1 MRGPDVIVM
10 ELVARTQYVLS
21 AFEAVK
27 SRLLVEEPQS
37 PADVAAV
44 AVFREMLANDHET
57 LVREV
62 AADAKILAD
71 AIAEAK
77 PKMIDGVL
85 VKHMTIET
93 AKQIID
99 DGIALA
105 KKLDVLDSSSQAA
118 WEKVMRLIAE
128 SN

>member
-37 PADVAAV
+37 PADVV
-44 AVFREMLANDHET
+44 AVQVFKEMLANDHET

-62 AADAKILAD
+62 AADAKMLAD

-77 PKMIDGVL
+77 PKMVDGIV
-85 VKHMTIET
+85 VKHMTVET

-99 DGIALA
+99 DGIALS
-105 KKLDVLDSSSQAA
+105 KKLDVMDASARAA
-118 WEKVMRLIAE
+118 VTKIMRLVAE